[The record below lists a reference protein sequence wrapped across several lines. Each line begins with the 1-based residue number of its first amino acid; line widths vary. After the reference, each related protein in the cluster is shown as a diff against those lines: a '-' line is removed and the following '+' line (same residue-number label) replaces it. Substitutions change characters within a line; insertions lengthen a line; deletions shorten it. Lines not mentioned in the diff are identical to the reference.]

1 MRSKSELENAYAF
14 CLNMATSHYENFP
27 VASILLPKKLR
38 RPIAAIY
45 AFARSADDFADEGD
59 LSQVER
65 LARLNDYSVLLRQI
79 ETGEYT
85 GDDPI
90 FIALQNTIQ
99 LFSLPVQL
107 LEDLLIA
114 FRQDV
119 VKYRYAN
126 FEEVLD
132 YCHYSA
138 NPVGRL
144 LLHLEGS
151 PNQSQLE
158 QSDAICTALQLINFY
173 QDIEQDY
180 LEKNRI
186 YLPQDYFKEAGI
198 DDSQLLAG
206 DTQKLSVVL
215 RPLYQYT
222 LQLMQEGYQ
231 LGMTLTGLL
240 GWEIRAMTLGGIEA
254 LSLLIRQSDHA
265 LLSRPRLSKSQH
277 LMVLTNALSKHRYHA
292 LASKLLQEKHL
303 HH

>member
-1 MRSKSELENAYAF
+1 MRSKTELENAYAF

-85 GDDPI
+85 GQDPI
-90 FIALQNTIQ
+90 FIALQHTVQ

-119 VKYRYAN
+119 VKSRYAN
-126 FEEVLD
+126 FEEVLN

-180 LEKNRI
+180 QEQNRVYI
-186 YLPQDYFKEAGI
+186 PLDEMTAAGLNEHDLI
-198 DDSQLLAG
+198 QADSRKLA
-206 DTQKLSVVL
+206 
-215 RPLYQYT
+215 PLIRSLHQRATT
-222 LQLMQEGYQ
+222 LMSQGYP
-231 LGMTLTGLL
+231 LGMTLSGRL
-240 GWEIRAMTLGGIEA
+240 GWEVRAMILGGMTT
-254 LSLLIRQSDHA
+254 LKLLQRQTDFA
-265 LLSRPRLSKSQH
+265 LLSRPRLSRWQLVSI
-277 LMVLTNALSKHRYHA
+277 LILSAHKNGYQRA
-292 LASKLLQEKHL
+292 VK
-303 HH
+303 